1 MMKHAAEMGWQVE
14 QDNTGQ
20 YVIYTGIPEGAPEV
34 AQQYAHEHGYEIDS
48 DNYGSII
55 LYTGIHAPDVRLCS
69 VTLKYAGNKEREVEV
84 WCSNDYLNLSQHPE
98 VTKTSIEVI
107 NELGTGSGGT
117 RNISGTSTYHV
128 DLERLIA
135 DLHRKESALLFPSA
149 YTANQSTLWTLCK
162 NMEGIEVFSD
172 ELNHASL
179 IQGIKNADVVTHIFR
194 HNDTEHLEEL
204 LNTAN
209 ANTPKL
215 IVFES
220 LYSMEGL
227 RSPLQKI
234 IDIAKKYNALTYLDE
249 VHSVGLYGPEGRGIT
264 AEKGLED
271 EIDIING
278 TLSKSFGQMGGYV
291 AANADIIDYIRSF
304 APGFIFT
311 SSMNPSIAAASITSI
326 KIAMSSEDL
335 RENIRINSDRI
346 RTGLR
351 ELQIPFLEN
360 DSHIIP
366 IHLYDPRLCK
376 EAANLLLEKH
386 GIYIQP
392 IFYPTVPK
400 GDERFRVTITPRH
413 EASDIDHFLD
423 ALDDVWKQMDLKR
436 SDSDEEEKSAV
447 SRIY

>member
-1 MMKHAAEMGWQVE
+1 MNYKKFFSDELVSLKSQGLYRKFRAINRNKSSFPKATERF
-14 QDNTGQ
+14 
-20 YVIYTGIPEGAPEV
+20 EG
-34 AQQYAHEHGYEIDS
+34 
-48 DNYGSII
+48 
-55 LYTGIHAPDVRLCS
+55 
-69 VTLKYAGNKEREVEV
+69 KEREVEV

-128 DLERLIA
+128 DLERLLA

-278 TLSKSFGQMGGYV
+278 TLSKSYGQMGGYV
-291 AANADIIDYIRSF
+291 AANEDIIDYIRSF

-335 RENIRINSDRI
+335 RDNIRINSDRI
-346 RTGLR
+346 RAGLR

-436 SDSDEEEKSAV
+436 SGSDQEEKSAV

>member
-1 MMKHAAEMGWQVE
+1 MNYKKFFSDELVSLKSQGLYRKFRAINRNKSSFPKATERF
-14 QDNTGQ
+14 
-20 YVIYTGIPEGAPEV
+20 EG
-34 AQQYAHEHGYEIDS
+34 
-48 DNYGSII
+48 
-55 LYTGIHAPDVRLCS
+55 
-69 VTLKYAGNKEREVEV
+69 KEREVEV

-278 TLSKSFGQMGGYV
+278 TLSKSYGQMGGYV

-326 KIAMSSEDL
+326 KIAMSSENL

-346 RTGLR
+346 RAGLR

-436 SDSDEEEKSAV
+436 SDSDQEEKSAV

>member
-1 MMKHAAEMGWQVE
+1 MNYKKFFSDELISLKSQGLYRKFRAINRNKSSFPKATERF
-14 QDNTGQ
+14 
-20 YVIYTGIPEGAPEV
+20 EG
-34 AQQYAHEHGYEIDS
+34 
-48 DNYGSII
+48 
-55 LYTGIHAPDVRLCS
+55 
-69 VTLKYAGNKEREVEV
+69 KEREVEV

-98 VTKTSIEVI
+98 VTKTSVEVI
-107 NELGTGSGGT
+107 NQLGTGSGGT

-128 DLERLIA
+128 DLENLLA
-135 DLHRKESALLFPSA
+135 DLHNKESALLFPSA

-162 NMEGIEVFSD
+162 NMGGVEVFSD

-194 HNDTEHLEEL
+194 HNDTDHLEEL
-204 LNTAN
+204 LKTAN
-209 ANTPKL
+209 ANTPKI

-234 IDIAKKYNALTYLDE
+234 IEIAKKYNALTYLDE

-271 EIDIING
+271 DIDIING

-291 AANADIIDYIRSF
+291 AANSDIIDYIRSF

-311 SSMNPSIAAASITSI
+311 SSMNPSIAAASITAI
-326 KIAMSSEDL
+326 NIAKEAEDL
-335 RENIRINSDRI
+335 RENIRLNSDRI
-346 RTGLR
+346 RKGLTD
-351 ELQIPFLEN
+351 LQIPFLEN

-413 EASDIDHFLD
+413 EAGDIDHFLD
-423 ALDDVWKQMDLKR
+423 ALDDVWKAMDLRR
-436 SDSDEEEKSAV
+436 SDESQEEKPAV

>member
-1 MMKHAAEMGWQVE
+1 MNYKKFFSDELVSLKSQGLYRKFRAINRNKSSFPKATERFE
-14 QDNTGQ
+14 GQ
-20 YVIYTGIPEGAPEV
+20 
-34 AQQYAHEHGYEIDS
+34 
-48 DNYGSII
+48 
-55 LYTGIHAPDVRLCS
+55 
-69 VTLKYAGNKEREVEV
+69 EREVEV

-117 RNISGTSTYHV
+117 RNISGTSTYHE
-128 DLERLIA
+128 DLENLLA
-135 DLHRKESALLFPSA
+135 DLHNKESALLFPSA

-162 NMEGIEVFSD
+162 NLEGVEIFSD

-179 IQGIKNADVVTHIFR
+179 IQGIKNANVECHVFR

-204 LNTAN
+204 INNAN
-209 ANTPKL
+209 ANSPKI

-234 IDIAKKYNALTYLDE
+234 IEIAKKYSALTYLDE

-271 EIDIING
+271 DIDIING
-278 TLSKSFGQMGGYV
+278 TLSKAFGQMGGYV
-291 AANADIIDYIRSF
+291 AASADIIDYIRSF

-311 SSMNPSIAAASITSI
+311 SSMNPSVAAASITSI
-326 KIAMSSEDL
+326 KVAMESEDL
-335 RENIRINSDRI
+335 RENIRVNSDRI
-346 RTGLR
+346 RKGLR
-351 ELQIPFLEN
+351 DLQIPFLEN

-376 EAANLLLEKH
+376 EAANLLLERH

-392 IFYPTVPK
+392 IFFPTVPK

-413 EASDIDHFLD
+413 EANDINNFLN
-423 ALDDVWKQMDLKR
+423 ALDDVWNTMDLRR
-436 SDSDEEEKSAV
+436 SDTIGQEKPAL

>member
-1 MMKHAAEMGWQVE
+1 MNYKKFFSDELISLKSQGLYRKFRAINRNKSSFPKATERFE
-14 QDNTGQ
+14 GQ
-20 YVIYTGIPEGAPEV
+20 
-34 AQQYAHEHGYEIDS
+34 
-48 DNYGSII
+48 
-55 LYTGIHAPDVRLCS
+55 
-69 VTLKYAGNKEREVEV
+69 EREVEV

-128 DLERLIA
+128 DLEKLLA

-204 LNTAN
+204 LNNAN

-215 IVFES
+215 VVFES

-234 IDIAKKYNALTYLDE
+234 IEIAKKYNALTYLDE

-264 AEKGLED
+264 AEKGLEA

-291 AANADIIDYIRSF
+291 AANSDIIDYIRSF

-335 RENIRINSDRI
+335 RDNIRINSDRI
-346 RTGLR
+346 RLGLR
-351 ELQIPFLEN
+351 DLQIPFLEN

-413 EASDIDHFLD
+413 EANDIYNFLN
-423 ALDDVWKQMDLKR
+423 ALEDVWKEMDLR
-436 SDSDEEEKSAV
+436 RADTETEEKSAI

>member
-1 MMKHAAEMGWQVE
+1 MNYKKFFSDELVSLKSQGLYRKFRAINRNKSSFPKATERF
-14 QDNTGQ
+14 
-20 YVIYTGIPEGAPEV
+20 EG
-34 AQQYAHEHGYEIDS
+34 
-48 DNYGSII
+48 
-55 LYTGIHAPDVRLCS
+55 
-69 VTLKYAGNKEREVEV
+69 KEREVEV

-128 DLERLIA
+128 DLERLLA

-278 TLSKSFGQMGGYV
+278 TLSKSYGQMGGYV

-346 RTGLR
+346 RAGLR

-436 SDSDEEEKSAV
+436 SDSDQEDKSAV

>member
-1 MMKHAAEMGWQVE
+1 MNYKKFFSDELVSLKSQGLYRKFRAINRNKSSFPKATERF
-14 QDNTGQ
+14 
-20 YVIYTGIPEGAPEV
+20 EG
-34 AQQYAHEHGYEIDS
+34 
-48 DNYGSII
+48 
-55 LYTGIHAPDVRLCS
+55 
-69 VTLKYAGNKEREVEV
+69 KEREVEV

-278 TLSKSFGQMGGYV
+278 TLSKSYGQMGGYV

-335 RENIRINSDRI
+335 RDNIRINSDRI
-346 RTGLR
+346 RAGLR

-423 ALDDVWKQMDLKR
+423 ALDDVWKQMDLRR
-436 SDSDEEEKSAV
+436 SDSTEEEKPAV

>member
-1 MMKHAAEMGWQVE
+1 MNYKKFFSDELISLKSQGLYRKFRAINRNKSSFPKATERF
-14 QDNTGQ
+14 
-20 YVIYTGIPEGAPEV
+20 EG
-34 AQQYAHEHGYEIDS
+34 
-48 DNYGSII
+48 
-55 LYTGIHAPDVRLCS
+55 
-69 VTLKYAGNKEREVEV
+69 KEREVEV

-98 VTKTSIEVI
+98 VTKTSVEVI
-107 NELGTGSGGT
+107 NQLGTGSGGT

-128 DLERLIA
+128 DLENLLA
-135 DLHRKESALLFPSA
+135 DLHNKESALLFPSA

-162 NMEGIEVFSD
+162 NLGGVEVFSD

-194 HNDTEHLEEL
+194 HNDTDHLEEL
-204 LNTAN
+204 LKTAN
-209 ANTPKL
+209 ANTPKI

-234 IDIAKKYNALTYLDE
+234 IEIAKKYNALTYLDE

-271 EIDIING
+271 DIDIING

-291 AANADIIDYIRSF
+291 AANSDIIDYIRSF

-311 SSMNPSIAAASITSI
+311 SSMNPSIAAASITAI
-326 KIAMSSEDL
+326 NIAKEAEDL
-335 RENIRINSDRI
+335 RENIRLNSDRI
-346 RTGLR
+346 RKGLTD
-351 ELQIPFLEN
+351 LQIPFLEN

-413 EASDIDHFLD
+413 EAGDIDHFLD
-423 ALDDVWKQMDLKR
+423 SLDDVWKAMDLRR
-436 SDSDEEEKSAV
+436 SEESQEEKPAV

>member
-1 MMKHAAEMGWQVE
+1 MNYKKFFSDELVSLKSQGLYRKFRAINRNKSSFPKATERFE
-14 QDNTGQ
+14 GQ
-20 YVIYTGIPEGAPEV
+20 
-34 AQQYAHEHGYEIDS
+34 
-48 DNYGSII
+48 
-55 LYTGIHAPDVRLCS
+55 
-69 VTLKYAGNKEREVEV
+69 EREVEV

-128 DLERLIA
+128 DLENLLA
-135 DLHRKESALLFPSA
+135 DLHNKESALLFPSA

-162 NMEGIEVFSD
+162 NLEGVEIFSD

-179 IQGIKNADVVTHIFR
+179 IQGIKNANVECHVFR

-204 LNTAN
+204 INNAN
-209 ANTPKL
+209 ANSPKI

-234 IDIAKKYNALTYLDE
+234 IEIAKKYSALTYLDE

-271 EIDIING
+271 DIDIING
-278 TLSKSFGQMGGYV
+278 TLSKAFGQMGGYV
-291 AANADIIDYIRSF
+291 AASSDIIDYIRSF

-311 SSMNPSIAAASITSI
+311 SSMNPSVAAASITSI
-326 KIAMSSEDL
+326 KVAMESEDL
-335 RENIRINSDRI
+335 RENIRVNSDRI
-346 RTGLR
+346 RKGLR
-351 ELQIPFLEN
+351 DLQIPFLEN

-376 EAANLLLEKH
+376 EAANLLLERH

-392 IFYPTVPK
+392 IFFPTVPK

-413 EASDIDHFLD
+413 EANDINNFLN
-423 ALDDVWKQMDLKR
+423 ALDDVWNTMDLRR
-436 SDSDEEEKSAV
+436 SDTIGQEKLAL

>member
-1 MMKHAAEMGWQVE
+1 MNYKKFFSDELVSLKSQGLYRKFRAINRNKSSFPKATERF
-14 QDNTGQ
+14 
-20 YVIYTGIPEGAPEV
+20 EG
-34 AQQYAHEHGYEIDS
+34 
-48 DNYGSII
+48 
-55 LYTGIHAPDVRLCS
+55 
-69 VTLKYAGNKEREVEV
+69 KEREVEV

-346 RTGLR
+346 RAGLR

-423 ALDDVWKQMDLKR
+423 ALDDVWKQMDLRR
-436 SDSDEEEKSAV
+436 SNSAEEEKSAV

>member
-1 MMKHAAEMGWQVE
+1 MNYKKFFSDELISLKSQGLYRKFRAINRNKSSFPKATERF
-14 QDNTGQ
+14 
-20 YVIYTGIPEGAPEV
+20 EG
-34 AQQYAHEHGYEIDS
+34 
-48 DNYGSII
+48 
-55 LYTGIHAPDVRLCS
+55 
-69 VTLKYAGNKEREVEV
+69 KEREVEV

-98 VTKTSIEVI
+98 VTKTSVEVI
-107 NELGTGSGGT
+107 NQLGTGSGGT

-128 DLERLIA
+128 DLENLLA
-135 DLHRKESALLFPSA
+135 DLHNKESALLFPSA

-162 NMEGIEVFSD
+162 NLGGVEVFSD

-194 HNDTEHLEEL
+194 HNDTDHLEEL
-204 LNTAN
+204 LKTAN
-209 ANTPKL
+209 ANTPKI

-234 IDIAKKYNALTYLDE
+234 IEIAKKYNALTYLDE

-271 EIDIING
+271 DIDIING

-291 AANADIIDYIRSF
+291 AANSDIIDYIRSF

-311 SSMNPSIAAASITSI
+311 SSMNPSIAAASITAI
-326 KIAMSSEDL
+326 NIAKEAEDL
-335 RENIRINSDRI
+335 RENIRLNSDRI
-346 RTGLR
+346 RKGLTD
-351 ELQIPFLEN
+351 LQIPFLEN

-413 EASDIDHFLD
+413 EAGDIDHFLD
-423 ALDDVWKQMDLKR
+423 SLDDVWKVMDLRR
-436 SDSDEEEKSAV
+436 SEESQEEKPAV